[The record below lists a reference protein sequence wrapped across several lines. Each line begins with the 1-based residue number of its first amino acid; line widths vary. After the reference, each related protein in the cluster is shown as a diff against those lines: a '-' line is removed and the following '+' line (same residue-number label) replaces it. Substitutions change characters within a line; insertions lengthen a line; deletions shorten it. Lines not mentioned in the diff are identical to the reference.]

1 MMNALVKTF
10 DAASVDGWAARISSC
25 WQQSVQGIFDA
36 GTLIAEAKSS
46 LPHGDFLVLTQSKL
60 PFTARTAQR
69 LMAIAADE
77 RLSKATHVSHL
88 PASWG
93 TLYEMTR
100 LDDEQF
106 KAKIADG
113 TIRPDVER
121 NEITSLIGTRTAETR
136 RSLAR
141 ELSDCAALQPT
152 GRLFPVFYA
161 DPAYRRKAGIGD
173 RAYENHYDTMTWEE
187 ILAMPVAARL
197 LPDAWGFVWIPR
209 AHLLALVEIEIDTPL
224 GRCRMKVPLAWAIQI
239 KWGFDHYSTCAV
251 WTKTDEEFP
260 DDHGLGLI
268 FFDQDEL
275 LLVFK
280 RGRGLPKPDSGV
292 KFGSNHRAR
301 SGRHSEKPAFYR
313 DMINA
318 MTGGLPVL
326 ELFAREDAEHV
337 LPPNFYTWGNQS
349 KGTAELPPHDPDT
362 GEIIESPSPDQLDI
376 PKFLRREDAEA
387 HP

>member
-1 MMNALVKTF
+1 
-10 DAASVDGWAARISSC
+10 
-25 WQQSVQGIFDA
+25 
-36 GTLIAEAKSS
+36 
-46 LPHGDFLVLTQSKL
+46 
-60 PFTARTAQR
+60 
-69 LMAIAADE
+69 
-77 RLSKATHVSHL
+77 
-88 PASWG
+88 
-93 TLYEMTR
+93 MTR